1 MRFERLA
8 TKACLDRLRNTMVEF
23 CRPLSGSNQFRTL
36 LLLLVWVG
44 AGLSFYGKSHAKTT
58 LDERA
63 RAYKQATPQ
72 PVDPR
77 LGEGPLP
84 KSIIVPVKP
93 EGLKPMFPEGLDKI
107 KFVFKRLHIHGA
119 TVYEQKHFWPFYKK
133 YLRQKVTLRHIYE
146 IAQKIT
152 NKYRSDGYILSK
164 AIVSSQQI
172 QNGKVH
178 IRVYEGYI
186 DNIQIKGPVRGP
198 RKLLNTYR
206 KEILRSRP
214 LRARDL
220 ERYLLLIDD
229 LPGVSAKSALVPSED
244 KLGASDLTLTFKDKA
259 FAGQVGTDN
268 RGSEFNGA
276 HQFPVEVNTNSL
288 SGEYKDKGT
297 QGAMA
302 SQAEDF
308 LFMNASTGLPVSQA
322 GTRLFF
328 SSSIIRSKQSSTF
341 ERFEVGGDRSAI
353 TMRLTYPFLRSHS
366 ENLVAHLGFSS
377 REPAINILGTV
388 NSEDRQR
395 ALDMGISYT
404 AADRYMGINLFQFN
418 LSKGMN
424 IFDATELDSQKFLRA
439 QKKNDSTKVNGRF
452 MRLQN
457 LAPDWSLLGA
467 MSWQYDFD
475 KLPVPEE
482 FGADKARFGRAYG
495 SSKIAS
501 NQGLAFNLELQKTL
515 RPKGDYLSNLQLYGF
530 FDYGSVWNE
539 FETSAGNKREDRTSA
554 GIGMRFNLNES
565 IFGYAELDKPF
576 SNKMT
581 AEGDKQP
588 RLFFNLSKRF

>member
-1 MRFERLA
+1 
-8 TKACLDRLRNTMVEF
+8 MVEF

-495 SSKIAS
+495 SSKIAG
-501 NQGLAFNLELQKTL
+501 NQDLAFNLELQKTL